1 MTPDGPRFEF
11 EYSPG
16 KILCGEG
23 CVADLGDELARRNLS
38 RAMVVSGST
47 VGSTPGVMDPVRD
60 GLGDSLVEL
69 FDETTPEKYLRTAVE
84 GARVARE
91 NDVDALVAV
100 GGGSSLDT
108 AKTMS
113 ALLLHDAP
121 PEETAE
127 AAIEEGAVSVA
138 PDGRP
143 TPVAAVPTTL
153 AGADLSVIAGVKLTL
168 DPGEAP
174 DHELPNGSVSD
185 PRLMPAAIFYDP
197 DLYRTTPASVLA
209 PSAMNGFNKGV
220 EMLYSPYAT
229 PVTDGTAV
237 RGLRLLQSGL
247 GTIREDPMDDERLF
261 ETLSG
266 VVNVQYGIST
276 PGRYKAS
283 VIHAFGHGFSH
294 DYDAHQGT
302 VHGIVTP
309 HVLRYVFDRAD
320 GRRDLLAEAFDVRTD
335 DKTDA
340 EVADAVVE
348 AVVGVRDSLELP
360 SRLREIDGLERDHL
374 PSVAEEIRADGLMDA
389 APEGVDPTAEEIL
402 EILERAW

>member
-1 MTPDGPRFEF
+1 MTTDGPQFEF

-16 KILCGEG
+16 KIVCGEG
-23 CVADLGDELARRNLS
+23 CVAGLGDELTRRNLS

-60 GLGDSLVEL
+60 GLGDALVEL
-69 FDETTPEKYLRTAVE
+69 FDETTPEKYLKTAVE
-84 GARVARE
+84 GARVARVH
-91 NDVDALVAV
+91 DVDVLVAV

-113 ALLLHDAP
+113 ALLSHDAP
-121 PEETAE
+121 PAETAE
-127 AAIEEGAVSVA
+127 AAIEEGTVPVA
-138 PDGRP
+138 PDGDP
-143 TPVAAVPTTL
+143 APVAAVPTTL

-174 DHELPNGSVSD
+174 DREIPNGSVSD
-185 PRLMPAAIFYDP
+185 SRLMPAALFYDP

-247 GTIREDPMDDERLF
+247 GTLRDDPMDDERLL

-283 VIHAFGHGFSH
+283 IVHAFGHGFSH

-309 HVLRYVFDRAD
+309 HVLRYVFDEAD
-320 GRRDLLAEAFDVRTD
+320 ARRDLLAEAFDVRTD
-335 DKTDA
+335 DKSDE
-340 EVADAVVE
+340 EVAGAVVD
-348 AVVGVRDSLELP
+348 AVVGVRDDLELP
-360 SRLREIDGLERDHL
+360 TRLREMDGLERDHL
-374 PSVAEEIRADGLMDA
+374 PSVAEEIRGDGLMDA
-389 APEGVDPTAEEIL
+389 APEGVDPTVAEITEIL
-402 EILERAW
+402 EAAW

>member
-1 MTPDGPRFEF
+1 MTTVTSGFEF

-16 KILCGEG
+16 KIRCGEG
-23 CVADLGDELARRNLS
+23 CVGYLRDELARRDLS

-47 VGSTPGVMDPVRD
+47 VGSTPEVMDPVRD
-60 GLGDSLVEL
+60 GLGDAFVEL
-69 FDETTPEKYLRTAVE
+69 FDETTPKKYLKTAVE
-84 GARVARE
+84 GARTARE
-91 NDVDALVAV
+91 NDADALVAV

-113 ALLLHDAP
+113 ALLSHDAP
-121 PEETAE
+121 PEETA
-127 AAIEEGAVSVA
+127 AAAVESGTVPVA
-138 PDGRP
+138 SDGRP
-143 TPVAAVPTTL
+143 TPVVAVPTTL
-153 AGADLSVIAGVKLTL
+153 AGADLSVIAGVKLAL
-168 DPGEAP
+168 DPDEAP

-185 PRLMPAAIFYDP
+185 SRLMPSALFYDP
-197 DLYRTTPASVLA
+197 DLYRTTPESVLA

-247 GTIREDPMDDERLF
+247 GTLRDDPMDGERLY

-266 VVNVQYGIST
+266 IVSVQYGIST

-283 VIHAFGHGFSH
+283 IVHAFGHGFSH

-309 HVLRYVFDRAD
+309 HVLRYVFDNAD

-335 DKTDA
+335 DKTDS
-340 EVADAVVE
+340 EVADAVID
-348 AVVGVRDSLELP
+348 AVVDVRDSLELP

-374 PSVAEEIRADGLMDA
+374 PSIAEEIRDDGLMDA
-389 APEGVDPTAEEIL
+389 APAGVDPTADEIV